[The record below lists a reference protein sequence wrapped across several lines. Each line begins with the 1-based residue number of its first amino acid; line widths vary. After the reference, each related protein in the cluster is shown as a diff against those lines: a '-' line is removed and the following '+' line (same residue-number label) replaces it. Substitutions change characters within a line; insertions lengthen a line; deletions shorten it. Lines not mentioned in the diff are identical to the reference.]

1 MTEQLDARYLADLRS
16 RSELVAAVLFVGS
29 ALCMAVVCGAV
40 IVSGWFA
47 GAIADPPERVFW
59 FGAAL
64 AGLAI
69 VVLGAAAV
77 PGGQDDARALRRT
90 RLLLR
95 IGLAMFLIAPA
106 LCVGALVVN
115 FFAY

>member
-1 MTEQLDARYLADLRS
+1 MDRQNLERTAVTLFGIAA
-16 RSELVAAVLFVGS
+16 LVEAI
-29 ALCMAVVCGAV
+29 VCGAV